1 MKILIISDTHGAHRN
16 FDRVIE
22 KEQPL
27 DMLIHLGDVEGDE
40 DYIPAVADCP
50 VHMVRGNNDFFS
62 GLEGEE
68 EFMIGGYHIFIT
80 HGHGYYVS
88 MGEERLKQEARGR
101 GADIAMYGHTH
112 RPFYE
117 KEKDVTLKS
126 VLKKIDCGSCNIAVI
141 IGPEGG
147 LDECEV
153 KKLVGQGAISVTL
166 GKRILRTETAPVAMS
181 AIIMYELGS

>member
-1 MKILIISDTHGAHRN
+1 MKILIISDTHGSHKN

-22 KEQPL
+22 KERPL

-62 GLEGEE
+62 GLPGEE

-117 KEKDVTLKS
+117 KEMVEFPYSNCLFWIDLPFLFAFEKRNRDRKS
-126 VLKKIDCGSCNIAVI
+126 VV
-141 IGPEGG
+141 
-147 LDECEV
+147 
-153 KKLVGQGAISVTL
+153 
-166 GKRILRTETAPVAMS
+166 
-181 AIIMYELGS
+181 

>member
-62 GLEGEE
+62 DLPGEE
-68 EFMIGGYHIFIT
+68 EFMIGGLSYI
-80 HGHGYYVS
+80 YYT
-88 MGEERLKQEARGR
+88 RTWILCIYGR
-101 GADIAMYGHTH
+101 RTTETG
-112 RPFYE
+112 
-117 KEKDVTLKS
+117 
-126 VLKKIDCGSCNIAVI
+126 
-141 IGPEGG
+141 
-147 LDECEV
+147 
-153 KKLVGQGAISVTL
+153 
-166 GKRILRTETAPVAMS
+166 GKRAWCRHCNVWAYTPAVL
-181 AIIMYELGS
+181 

>member
-1 MKILIISDTHGAHRN
+1 MKILIISDTHGSHRN

-62 GLEGEE
+62 DLPGEE

-88 MGEERLKQEARGR
+88 MGESDLLKEAKGR
-101 GADIAMYGHTH
+101 DADVVMYGHTH
-112 RPFYE
+112 KPSLHE
-117 KEKDVTLKS
+117 EDGVTILNPGSISYPRQSGRQKTYMIMEIDASGMPEIELKY
-126 VLKKIDCGSCNIAVI
+126 V
-141 IGPEGG
+141 
-147 LDECEV
+147 
-153 KKLVGQGAISVTL
+153 
-166 GKRILRTETAPVAMS
+166 
-181 AIIMYELGS
+181 